1 MSPTIDPASRK
12 SPLATTAPELLHEQE
27 GLKIVRNAKNRFC
40 VVTLLYTADP
50 AKRSQEWL
58 AEAKAGM
65 HPAKFAQEFLIDYTA
80 LYGEKVF
87 PEISAGR
94 DKIIIQ
100 EPYLEFSPEQVF
112 WGGFDYGARN
122 PSSFHVYTIYDGVVY
137 SVWEL
142 FEPCRNVAEFAQKIL
157 ECPYYGKLKYIAAD
171 PSIWYNNTQ
180 AREGN
185 VTSVYALLTENK
197 VHKLLKG
204 VTDEASWLAMMR
216 NHWADPE
223 EPTFQIFSRC
233 VNQIR
238 EFEAAIFVSTSER
251 LLQTQNYREA
261 ISDHDNH
268 SLDDCKY
275 FMNSRPRLARQ
286 GVKIPNQAR
295 LWLK

>member
-1 MSPTIDPASRK
+1 M
-12 SPLATTAPELLHEQE
+12 ATVKAGSTAPEILHEQT
-27 GLKIVRNAKNRFC
+27 GLKIVRNPKNRFV
-40 VVTLLYTADP
+40 VVTLHYTADP
-50 AKRSQEWL
+50 AKRSPEWI
-58 AEAKAGM
+58 AEARAGM
-65 HPAKFAQEFLIDYTA
+65 HAAKFAQEYEMDYTA

-94 DKIIIQ
+94 DKIIVQ
-100 EPYLEFSPEQVF
+100 EPWPEFGPEQMF
-112 WGGFDYGARN
+112 WAGFDYGARN
-122 PSSFHVYTIYDGVVY
+122 PSSFHVYTIDDKVVY

-142 FEPCRNVAEFAQKIL
+142 FEPCKNVGEFARKIL
-157 ECPYYGKLKYIAAD
+157 ECPYYDKIKYIAAD

-185 VTSVYALLTENK
+185 VTSVYALLVENK

-216 NHWADPE
+216 AHWGDLE
-223 EPTFQIFSRC
+223 DPTFRIFNRC

-238 EFEAAIFVSTSER
+238 EFETAIFVSTSER

-261 ISDHDNH
+261 VSDHDNH

-275 FMNSRPRLARQ
+275 FMNSRPRLVRQ